1 MNIDQIRHTVEPLI
15 HQLEQHKI
23 YDAIRSDQDVKT
35 FMSHHIFA
43 VWDFMNLA
51 KVLQH
56 VIAPSNAPWIP
67 NSCPTDITRFINEI
81 ILDEESDRVF
91 NDSKVSSH
99 FGLYLEAMNQIGADT
114 KGIKSFI
121 THLEEHCS
129 ILSALTL
136 SHADPG
142 VIKFVSYNDRLIQP
156 DKPHVVAAAF
166 AFGREIPLPKIFTR
180 ILEVMERHN
189 MDCVIFKEYLERHI
203 ELDGDKHSHLA
214 EQMVSHFCGGD
225 SYKWVEA
232 ISAANMALKT
242 RLVFWDYIERELR
255 SKQSALINDNRI
267 F

>member
-1 MNIDQIRHTVEPLI
+1 MNIDQIRTTVEPLI
-15 HQLEQHKI
+15 HELEQHKI
-23 YDAIRSDQDVKT
+23 YDAIRKDQDVKT

-67 NSCPTDITRFINEI
+67 NRCPADITRFINEI

-91 NDSKVSSH
+91 KDSKISSH
-99 FGLYLEAMNQIGADT
+99 FDLYLEAMNQIGADT

-121 THLEEHCS
+121 THLKQHFS
-129 ILSALTL
+129 ILSSLTL

-166 AFGREIPLPKIFTR
+166 AFGREIPLPKIFAR
-180 ILEVMERHN
+180 ILEVMEKHE
-189 MDCVIFKEYLERHI
+189 MDCDIFKEYLERHI
-203 ELDGDKHSHLA
+203 EIDGDKHSQLA
-214 EQMVSHFCGGD
+214 EQMVSHFCGD
-225 SYKWVEA
+225 DAYKWVEA
-232 ISAANMALKT
+232 TSAANMALKV

-255 SKQSALINDNRI
+255 SKKPALI
-267 F
+267 